1 MTDLAVRGSTPP
13 SSVTASSSLRMPIDR
28 KRAVLLGLFV
38 VWMAVSV
45 ISLRFIGF
53 SPSAIIDGFRTSG
66 YLGRALPP
74 SFEGWPNSLDLV
86 VRTFMMAVAGTGLA
100 GILSIPLAFLSAR
113 NTTPHPAVASIARTF
128 IVATRAVPDL
138 IFAIFFVAALSI
150 GELPGVLA
158 LGVHSIGMLAK
169 LLADSIEET
178 DFGAHDAA
186 LAAGATRSQAV
197 ANSVVPQV
205 TPGFLSNLL
214 YRLDVNTRISVVLGF
229 VGAGG
234 IGQELRANLRNPLRY
249 PVGIGQAIL
258 VFGLILLVDRVALR
272 ARKAL
277 DGASEARAEERER
290 SAAKPALTRSDGHLR
305 PPWTRDRKVLG
316 SIGGILTVGFLWSC
330 FEVGLDPV
338 SFVRALI
345 KSSSTLGRFFPPD
358 FTTYRE
364 PIITGFK
371 ETMALGVA
379 STFLGFLAAIP
390 FSLLV
395 ARNTS
400 PNRIVGGI
408 ARLVQVVF
416 RSIPELVIVLF
427 FVSAVGLGPLP
438 GAVALSIGAFGV
450 SSKLLADALE
460 NLPYGPLEGVRATGA
475 TRGQQIASGVAP
487 AMVPTVVSNGLYCFD
502 INVRSSSVLGIVGAG
517 GIGRVLDETLAVLQY
532 GTVSAVIIGIFA
544 IVMTIEFVGGRIR
557 KVLL

>member
-1 MTDLAVRGSTPP
+1 MSEIALDRATPGT
-13 SSVTASSSLRMPIDR
+13 SRLRVPLDR
-28 KRAVLLGLFV
+28 RRAVLIGLGVAWLV
-38 VWMAVSV
+38 VSIA
-45 ISLRFIGF
+45 SLRFIGF
-53 SPSAIIDGFRTSG
+53 SPRVIIDGFRTSG

-74 SFEGWPNSLDLV
+74 SFELWPNSLHLV
-86 VRTFMMAVAGTGLA
+86 LRTFMMAVAGTGLA

-113 NTTPHPAVASIARTF
+113 NTAPHPVVSSVARTF
-128 IVATRAVPDL
+128 IVGTRAIPDL

-178 DFGAHDAA
+178 DFGSYDAA
-186 LAAGATRSQAV
+186 LAAGATRSQAI

-205 TPGFLSNLL
+205 TPGYLSNLL
-214 YRLDVNTRISVVLGF
+214 YRLDVNTRVSVVLGF

-249 PVGIGQAIL
+249 PVGIGQALMVFALIL
-258 VFGLILLVDRVALR
+258 VVDRVALR
-272 ARKAL
+272 TRKAL
-277 DGASEARAEERER
+277 DGASKVRSEERER
-290 SAAKPALTRSDGHLR
+290 TVENSESTATLTSLR

-316 SIGGILTVGFLWSC
+316 SIGSVLGLGFAWSC
-330 FEVGLDPV
+330 FEVGLNPV

-345 KSSSTLGRFFPPD
+345 KSASTLGRFLPPD
-358 FTTYRE
+358 FSTYRA

-371 ETMALGVA
+371 ETLALGVA
-379 STFLGFLAAIP
+379 STFIGFLLAIP

-400 PNRIVGGI
+400 PNRVVGSI
-408 ARLVQVVF
+408 ARLVQVVL

-438 GAVALSIGAFGV
+438 GAVALSIGAFGI
-450 SSKLLADALE
+450 SSKLLADAIE
-460 NLPYGPLEGVRATGA
+460 SLPEGPLEGVRATGA
-475 TRGQQIASGVAP
+475 TRSQQIASGVTP
-487 AMVPTVVSNGLYCFD
+487 TMVPTMVANGLYCFD

-544 IVMTIEFVGGRIR
+544 IVMTVEFVGTRIR
-557 KVLL
+557 RVLL